1 MRKVLIYSGTTEGR
15 ELAEHLSAAGIE
27 CTVSVAT
34 EYGELVM
41 PELPGV
47 WVHQGRMSEEEMEAF
62 MKSSNY
68 AAVVDATHP
77 FATEVSENIRAAAQ
91 KVCLSY
97 LRLKRDTASSDYGIG
112 EKKYFSDAA
121 QCAVALESMP
131 GNILLT
137 TGSKELDVFCR
148 EDDVKERL
156 FVRVLPGVESIR
168 LCEEQ
173 GIAGKHILAMQG
185 PFSEEL
191 NHALIRQF
199 DIKCLVTKESGS
211 AGGYTEKLEAAKR
224 AGIPVYVIANP
235 EKQSSGFTLKNVLRR
250 LEELLDCKILT
261 ASGPV
266 KDKERKIKI
275 ALIGIGMGSPDTL
288 TVAAKNE
295 IAQADIVFGAKRML
309 SLAGKSAEKY
319 PYYLAEDILPCL
331 RNLPEGPHRVAI
343 LFSGDTGFYSGCSK
357 MKEKLDAADIGEVT
371 VYPGISSIS
380 YLAARTGISWQ
391 DAKIMSIHG
400 RGEEKEWRASV
411 VDAIRYHQ
419 KTFLLMSGAQN
430 VQRIGHILTE
440 SGLEDC
446 TLWVGYELSYPEER
460 ILKLMPDE
468 CGSITEEG
476 LYTCLVCNPAKQKR
490 AVTHG
495 WRDEEFVR
503 DKVPMT
509 KEEIREIS
517 ISKLHLRE
525 DAVVYDIGSGTGSI
539 AMEIAARSSSIQVYA
554 IEKKPQAVELIEE
567 NRKKFG
573 LDNVQVLE
581 AEAPEG
587 IVDLEAP
594 THAFIGG
601 SSGNLKDILMI
612 LYRKNPK
619 TRIVINAISMETIGE
634 ISDLLKEGWV
644 NDPEVVWVQ
653 ANRSKAIGSYHLMQ
667 AENPVMIASF
677 TLERKEA

>member
-47 WVHQGRMSEEEMEAF
+47 QVHQGRMSEEEMEAF

-121 QCAVALESMP
+121 QCAAALESMS

-137 TGSKELDVFCR
+137 TGSKELAVFCR
-148 EDDVKERL
+148 EEEVKERL
-156 FVRVLPGVESIR
+156 FVRVLPGMESIR

-191 NHALIRQF
+191 NLALIRQF

-211 AGGYTEKLEAAKR
+211 AGGYTEKLEAAKK
-224 AGIPVYVIANP
+224 AGIPVYVIVNP

-250 LEELLDCKILT
+250 LEELLGCRILT

-275 ALIGIGMGSPDTL
+275 ALIGIGMGNPDTL

-295 IAQADIVFGAKRML
+295 IAQADVVFGAKRML
-309 SLAGKSAEKY
+309 SLAGKNAEKY

-430 VQRIGHILTE
+430 VQRIGQILME
-440 SGLEDC
+440 SGLKDC
-446 TLWVGYELSYPEER
+446 ILWIGYELSYPKER
-460 ILKLMPDE
+460 ILKLTPDE
-468 CGSITEEG
+468 CGSITEKSSNTWLEG
-476 LYTCLVCNPAKQKR
+476 
-490 AVTHG
+490 
-495 WRDEEFVR
+495 
-503 DKVPMT
+503 
-509 KEEIREIS
+509 
-517 ISKLHLRE
+517 
-525 DAVVYDIGSGTGSI
+525 
-539 AMEIAARSSSIQVYA
+539 
-554 IEKKPQAVELIEE
+554 
-567 NRKKFG
+567 
-573 LDNVQVLE
+573 
-581 AEAPEG
+581 
-587 IVDLEAP
+587 
-594 THAFIGG
+594 
-601 SSGNLKDILMI
+601 
-612 LYRKNPK
+612 
-619 TRIVINAISMETIGE
+619 
-634 ISDLLKEGWV
+634 
-644 NDPEVVWVQ
+644 
-653 ANRSKAIGSYHLMQ
+653 
-667 AENPVMIASF
+667 
-677 TLERKEA
+677 